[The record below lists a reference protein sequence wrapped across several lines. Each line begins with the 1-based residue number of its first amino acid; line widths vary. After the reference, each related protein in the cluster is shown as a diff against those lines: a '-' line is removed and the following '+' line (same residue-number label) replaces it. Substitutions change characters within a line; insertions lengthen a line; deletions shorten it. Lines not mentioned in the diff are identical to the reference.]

1 MSEDLG
7 NAQTEN
13 LNFQTISDF
22 KWCMKAHGEVE
33 FKWDNKPYS
42 ITHPNGKMSICQG
55 NHYSEAF
62 DAETADELLNY
73 LMDGVPLRDVITK
86 VTVIDRTI

>member
-1 MSEDLG
+1 MGTLVGSNSLED
-7 NAQTEN
+7 NR
-13 LNFQTISDF
+13 FKSISDF
-22 KWCMKAHGEVE
+22 KDCMVRGGEVE
-33 FKWDNKPYS
+33 FIWNNKPYS

-62 DAETADELLNY
+62 DAETVDELLDY